1 MTDDKKLTLEEIK
14 ARVRVVCICKG
25 IKMSRICDA
34 IAKGASTVEEV
45 NKATGSG
52 NGGCGAT
59 RCRPVIEQIL
69 KNGGRPIAATVSQS
83 TTDDDEA
90 DDSF

>member
-69 KNGGRPIAATVSQS
+69 KNGGRPITNTASEPIMG
-83 TTDDDEA
+83 DDDEG
-90 DDSF
+90 DSF